1 MIGLF
6 PDPYPDELFYSVC
19 ARFQDLVN
27 YSDPRYVVQELFGTI
42 HARAAVD
49 LPSHLN
55 HLVANLP
62 SGNRY
67 TVDRIIDESTL
78 LPFYSPFMPPER
90 VRSLREQMSGSDGS
104 KIHACAGII
113 GNTVCSPD
121 HFRFCPLCAVK
132 DKEQFGERYWHRLHQ
147 VPGVEVCPTH
157 AVFLEK
163 SNACAKTQGHPS
175 EFVTAEQAIQVS
187 LWRSLD
193 LSDLYHKQL
202 LKLAHDAA
210 WLLNQNSLDC
220 GLQSVRNRYLYLLA
234 DRGLATYSGKVHQ
247 EQLVQAFK
255 SYYSPNFLKLLH
267 SEIDE
272 ESQYNW
278 LSRLVRPSKGNQHPV
293 RHFLLIHFL
302 GHTAETFFNLPS
314 EFKPF
319 GEGSWPCLNPV
330 CPHFQ
335 KPLIQECKIKYCK
348 NGGMPIGIFGCEC
361 GFVYTRKD
369 FDYSS
374 KDFDQS
380 ITRPFRVSTVKSY
393 GALWEAALKELWED
407 SSVSLQKIACRLR
420 VSDTTVKKY
429 AVALQLSFPRLG
441 PTKEVQIGAEQ
452 LNRLAN
458 KQVDVPNQ
466 FESYRNE
473 WLSLLQENPN
483 ASRSVLQ
490 SKASRVS
497 CWLRRHDSEWL
508 EAHLPPPRKNNGS
521 PCIDWGSRDVQLAE
535 AVRQS
540 AIHLKTA
547 TGRPTKITIR
557 AIGRDINKLKLIQT
571 QLNKLPLTAQALDE
585 VVETQEEY
593 RVRFNGWAAECLAL
607 HDTGMK
613 CPRCKSDQISKNS
626 PQPHKPNYIC
636 QDCNFQFV
644 ESDSGHGYS
653 SAVRKYCLNL
663 HVNGLSLRAIARMTG
678 VSATAISQWIKQA
691 TTPLPKA
698 LEDKENPERIDTVS
712 SLEISDS

>member
-1 MIGLF
+1 MIGFF
-6 PDPYPDELFYSVC
+6 PDPYPDELLYSVC

-62 SGNRY
+62 SGTRY
-67 TVDRIIDESTL
+67 TVERLIDESTL

-113 GNTVCSPD
+113 GNTVRSPD
-121 HFRFCPLCAVK
+121 HLRFCPLCAVK

-163 SNACAKTQGHPS
+163 SSACAKTQGHPS
-175 EFVTAEQAIQVS
+175 EFVTAEQAIPVTP
-187 LWRSLD
+187 WRTLD
-193 LSDLYHKQL
+193 LSTLYHKQL
-202 LKLAHDAA
+202 LKLANDVA

-247 EQLVQAFK
+247 DQLMQAFK
-255 SYYSPNFLKLLH
+255 TYYSPNFLKLLQ

-272 ESQYNW
+272 DIQDNW
-278 LSRLVRPSKGNQHPV
+278 LSRLVRLSKGNQHPI
-293 RHFLLIHFL
+293 RHLLLIHFL
-302 GHTAETFFNLPS
+302 GHTVETFFKLPS

-319 GEGSWPCLNPV
+319 GEGPWLCLNPV

-335 KPLIQECKIKYCK
+335 KPQIQECEIKYDDHEK
-348 NGGMPIGIFGCEC
+348 IPIGIFSCEC
-361 GFVYTRKD
+361 GFVYKRKD
-369 FDYSS
+369 FDYSR
-374 KDFDQS
+374 KDFAQS
-380 ITRPFRVSTVKSY
+380 ITGHSQVSTVKSY
-393 GALWEAALKELWED
+393 GALWESVLKELWED
-407 SSVSLQKIACRLR
+407 SSVSLQEIGRRLG
-420 VSDTTVKKY
+420 VSYTTAKNHAIK
-429 AVALQLSFPRLG
+429 LQLPFPRLS
-441 PTKEVQIGAEQ
+441 PTTEVQIGIEQ
-452 LNRLAN
+452 LNRLAK
-458 KQVDVPNQ
+458 KQVNLPNR
-466 FESYRNE
+466 EIYRNE
-473 WLSLLQENPN
+473 WLSLLKENPN
-483 ASRSVLQ
+483 ASRSLLQ
-490 SKASRVS
+490 RKASGVS

-508 EAHLPPPRKNNGS
+508 EVHLPPPRKNNGS
-521 PCIDWGSRDVQLAE
+521 PCIDWESRDVQLAE

-540 AIHLKTA
+540 AIHLRSA

-557 AIGRDINKLKLIQT
+557 AIGRDINKLQLLQT
-571 QLNKLPLTAQALDE
+571 QLNKLPLTSQALDE
-585 VVETQEEY
+585 ILETQEEY
-593 RVRFNGWAAECLAL
+593 RTRFNGWAAECLAL

-626 PQPHKPNYIC
+626 PQQHKPNYIC
-636 QDCNFQFV
+636 EDCNFQFV

-653 SAVRKYCLNL
+653 SEVRKYCLNL
-663 HVNGLSLRAIARMTG
+663 HVNGLGFRAIARMTG
-678 VSATAISQWIKQA
+678 VSATAVAQWVRQA
-691 TTPLPKA
+691 TTPLSDDS
-698 LEDKENPERIDTVS
+698 EFIGNPERIDTLS
-712 SLEISDS
+712 SSEISNE